1 MLIDRESIICDLNA
15 TNITVFVFEEVA
27 SVLEGV
33 EVSKSEVWG
42 GHMTPETVEISL
54 PNEDEFWYAERGG
67 TASKC
72 SHVVPLCY
80 VVHHHEALP
89 PHYFLSFKRRCSCPG
104 FETAQT
110 KLKLLDGPNCPAS
123 PQAQLYCTQ
132 PNPVQKYSRVSF
144 FSTFNR
150 IQAHTYVLN

>member
-54 PNEDEFWYAERGG
+54 PNEDEFWYAERDG
-67 TASKC
+67 T
-72 SHVVPLCY
+72 L
-80 VVHHHEALP
+80 
-89 PHYFLSFKRRCSCPG
+89 
-104 FETAQT
+104 T
-110 KLKLLDGPNCPAS
+110 K
-123 PQAQLYCTQ
+123 
-132 PNPVQKYSRVSF
+132 SRSW
-144 FSTFNR
+144 S
-150 IQAHTYVLN
+150 